1 MAKLNIAP
9 TKSNLLLLKD
19 QLVIAR
25 DGHNLLEQKR
35 EILVMELM
43 RIVEK
48 IKLLEREI
56 QKSVEKAYPSLRS
69 MLMTVGEERIDRIS
83 HGIKYDF
90 SFVEKSVTV
99 AGMHFKTLDV
109 NAPKQKLFY
118 SFLGT
123 YSDSDKVIVEFFK
136 LLNLLTQMASIR
148 TIAWRLA
155 MEVKKTQRRV
165 NALSKLVIPQTD
177 DTRKYIEG
185 VLEERERENTFT
197 LKSTPIFVKTFPS
210 DESSRN
216 LKRKACFPTS
226 DSPIITI
233 LNK

>member
-1 MAKLNIAP
+1 
-9 TKSNLLLLKD
+9 
-19 QLVIAR
+19 LVIAR

-155 MEVKKTQRRV
+155 MEVKKAQRRV

-197 LKSTPIFVKTFPS
+197 LKS
-210 DESSRN
+210 
-216 LKRKACFPTS
+216 LKNRK
-226 DSPIITI
+226 
-233 LNK
+233 